1 MAIGFRNHSNARAG
15 ATKGPRP
22 DRQRR
27 LGDIDPDLV
36 VALARQ
42 IPSLETDALVRLITS
57 SRPEARISGR

>member
-1 MAIGFRNHSNARAG
+1 MAIGFRTHSNARAG

-36 VALARQ
+36 
-42 IPSLETDALVRLITS
+42 
-57 SRPEARISGR
+57 